1 MKLWRPAP
9 ALVLLLATIHAQPF
23 RAEPQR
29 SDTPADF
36 ASVADDVFEVPV
48 IEDYVLNCSACH
60 GLDGAGT
67 PGVTPTL
74 HDVGVLLRLPGG
86 RSYLGRVPGVAQAP
100 LSDARLARLLNWVLE
115 RYSGAPP
122 APLYTATEIASLRA
136 SPLRDTRSAR
146 RALEAAAESSRDPSW
161 DTAKEEERIDDE
173 IVSRANR

>member
-1 MKLWRPAP
+1 MKLWRFAP
-9 ALVLLLATIHAQPF
+9 ALVLLLATIHAPLL
-23 RAEPQR
+23 RAEAQR
-29 SDTPADF
+29 SETPADF
-36 ASVADDVFEVPV
+36 ARVTDAVSEGERVEVPV
-48 IEDYVLNCSACH
+48 VEDYVLNCSACH

-146 RALEAAAESSRDPSW
+146 RALEAAAESSREPSW
-161 DTAKEEERIDDE
+161 DTAKKEGAHR
-173 IVSRANR
+173 